1 MSGPELASAIWTA
14 LDAVKDPCMQAAG
27 LDISLVGLGIVRA
40 VDVTSDAVSV
50 TLGLTE
56 PGCGFTHVLMTHVED
71 AIQPLVGARTL
82 DIGFDWKEPWTED
95 KMADD
100 ARDVFRRARARSA
113 PMLARLGLEEV
124 RVRT

>member
-1 MSGPELASAIWTA
+1 MNGSELASAIWTA

-40 VDVTSDAVSV
+40 VDVTSDMANV

-71 AIQPLVGARTL
+71 AVRPLVGAREL
-82 DIGFDWKEPWTED
+82 SIAFDWKEPWTED

-100 ARDVFRRARARSA
+100 ARDVFKRARARSA
-113 PMLARLGLEEV
+113 PMLARLGLEDAHA
-124 RVRT
+124 RA